1 MDITTPVPATATPS
15 AVQEKTSKPWE
26 TAKEIKGVARAV
38 LGGHSGVL
46 SHRLTLTLGVIL
58 LITVAIA
65 LYAAVACLALAGEF
79 ALGDALWIDAVANCL
94 LVMLELGLAYPL
106 VVSLGRLSCL
116 MAAPDGEIT
125 HGMAVSVPTPD
136 LTEIFYPFTSLRAYG
151 RTMAVGMEA
160 LAFLLCGIGLPVLLG
175 RLAWLSMLTAGWE
188 TWLRVLTMTGI
199 VILSLGWAGVVLLLS
214 GRRMGFGYFVFAHEE
229 LSLGDAN
236 RYYRTLDR
244 PLLPALCLRLHLLGL
259 YALSVVA
266 ICVPFVFHSIPFG
279 FCCKA
284 VCGRDLKR
292 R

>member
-1 MDITTPVPATATPS
+1 MDATTHEPVAGTRPAEPKKSPS
-15 AVQEKTSKPWE
+15 PWE
-26 TAKEIKGVARAV
+26 SASQTKRMARAV
-38 LGGHSGVL
+38 LGGHSGGL

-58 LITVAIA
+58 LITVSIA

-94 LVMLELGLAYPL
+94 LVMLELGLTYPL

-116 MAAPDGEIT
+116 MAAPDGEVS

-188 TWLRVLTMTGI
+188 TWLRGLIMVGI
-199 VILSLGWAGVVLLLS
+199 VILGLGWGFGVLLLS
-214 GRRMGFGYFVFAHEE
+214 GRRMGFGYFVFVHEE

-236 RYYRTLDR
+236 RYYRTLNR

-284 VCGRDLKR
+284 VYGRELKR

>member
-1 MDITTPVPATATPS
+1 MDATTSLPAVD
-15 AVQEKTSKPWE
+15 VQPAEASVTRSPWE
-26 TAKEIKGVARAV
+26 TAKEIKGLARAV
-38 LGGHSGVL
+38 LGGHSGGL

-58 LITVAIA
+58 LITVSIA

-94 LVMLELGLAYPL
+94 LVMLELGLTYPL

-116 MAAPDGEIT
+116 MAAPDGEVS

-188 TWLRVLTMTGI
+188 TWLRGLIMVGI
-199 VILSLGWAGVVLLLS
+199 VILGLGWGFGVLLLS
-214 GRRMGFGYFVFAHEE
+214 GRRMGFGHFVFVHEE

-236 RYYRTLDR
+236 RYYRTLNR

-284 VCGRDLKR
+284 VYGRELKR